1 MVSKVAGVRESAA
14 SVARLPP
21 RNGHLAYLDGW
32 RGLCILL
39 VLFGH
44 FTPGMGS
51 VANVGVEF
59 FFVLSGALMA
69 DILVFQR
76 QEVGRFLRRRIAR
89 VGPAIAAYV
98 ILIGGALNAALW
110 LRDEPLRL
118 ASPAAA
124 LLFFHNYLPHD
135 SVVSAFE
142 HSWSLA
148 VEEHSYLI
156 LAVIVL
162 LARRRP
168 WLCAAIALAISILA
182 VANAYRLHALPYD
195 GGQFIHWR
203 SDVRVA
209 SVLLSFALCIAVRQA
224 EWKIAPWAAPLAA
237 LAAMPFM
244 IETDDPLRLTTCT
257 ILAAIAVNSLGQ
269 SAQFFRAR
277 LASPVLVWFGT
288 LSFSMYVWQQ
298 LLLLFHRD
306 GVPAII
312 CIPALLGCALLSF
325 KLVEEPARNYLNAQ
339 WGTGR
344 GAASLAPSTQQA

>member
-1 MVSKVAGVRESAA
+1 MGARIRESATA
-14 SVARLPP
+14 AVRLPL
-21 RNGHLAYLDGW
+21 RGGHLAYLDGW
-32 RGLCILL
+32 RGICILL
-39 VLFGH
+39 VILGH
-44 FTPGMGS
+44 FTPGLGS

-76 QEVGRFLRRRIAR
+76 QDIGRFLRRRIAR
-89 VGPAIAAYV
+89 VGPAITAYV
-98 ILIGGALNAALW
+98 ILIGGALNAVLW
-110 LRDEPLRL
+110 LREEPLKL
-118 ASPAAA
+118 LSPTAA
-124 LLFFHNYLPHD
+124 LFFFHNYLPHD

-148 VEEHSYLI
+148 VEEHSYLL
-156 LAVIVL
+156 LAVIAV

-168 WLCAAIALAISILA
+168 WLCAGIALAICALA
-182 VANAYRLHALPYD
+182 VANAYRLSALPYD

-224 EWKIAPWAAPLAA
+224 EWKMAPWVAPLAA
-237 LAAMPFM
+237 IAALPFM
-244 IETDDPLRLTTCT
+244 IETDDPLRIVTCT
-257 ILAAIAVNSLGQ
+257 VLAAIAVNSLSQ
-269 SAQFFRAR
+269 SGQFFRAR
-277 LASPVLVWFGT
+277 LASPALVWFGT

-312 CIPALLGCALLSF
+312 CVPALLGCALLSF

-339 WGTGR
+339 WGASR
-344 GAASLAPSTQQA
+344 GAAALLAPSAQQA